1 MAETNQELPP
11 RVDLSKNQSMV
22 FPRRLRAEADNGH
35 PFIQFTIS
43 AKDKPEEVNV
53 FLYQPPGVG
62 IQDGASY
69 TNFDLGALQGA
80 QEFGQSI
87 SGGKT
92 VADSLNASDMMAA
105 GLIGQESLSQALGSD
120 LVGKGTAIGALKSG
134 IATNPYTRVSFEGVN
149 IRTYDFTFK
158 LVPEDEKE
166 TEEAK
171 RIERTFRKFLYPKRV
186 GAIALTYPPM
196 FKIGFYSGRQKNPY
210 MPNIKDCYLTSLQTT
225 FNESTNAVFK
235 GTGAPIEVSIA
246 MTFQEE
252 RTLVRQDLYE
262 NDDTIEERDGY
273 FSGGG

>member
-35 PFIQFTIS
+35 PFIQFTVS
-43 AKDKPEEVNV
+43 SKDKPEEVNV
-53 FLYQPPGVG
+53 FLYQPPGIG
-62 IQDGASY
+62 IQDGANY

-80 QEFGQSI
+80 QEFGQSVA
-87 SGGKT
+87 GGKT

-134 IATNPYTRVSFEGVN
+134 IATNPYTRVSFEGVS

-171 RIERTFRKFLYPKRV
+171 RIERTFRKSLYPKRV

>member
-11 RVDLSKNQSMV
+11 RVDLTKSQSMV

-43 AKDKPEEVNV
+43 SKDKPEEVNV

-62 IQDGASY
+62 VQDGANY

-80 QEFGQSI
+80 QEFGQSVAA
-87 SGGKT
+87 GKT
-92 VADSLNASDMMAA
+92 LADSFNSSDMMAA

-134 IATNPYTRVSFEGVN
+134 IATNPYTRVSFEGVS

-196 FKIGFYSGRQKNPY
+196 FKIGFYSGRKKNPY

-225 FNESTNAVFK
+225 FNESTNAMFK

-262 NDDTIEERDGY
+262 NDDTVEERDGY

>member
-11 RVDLSKNQSMV
+11 RVELSKSQSMV

-80 QEFGQSI
+80 QEFGQSVA
-87 SGGKT
+87 GGKT